1 MKHCSRKSNS
11 RAASDAVWQLL
22 RRFRRCLGSRAR
34 QSAGLASC
42 PRNNRSSFFVFN
54 QNTSVSRR
62 LAGRSFDGTTTSTN
76 TGPTGRIFRSISAT
90 HQWLKHLESVGFS
103 ASQANQSLADTI
115 QAQAYVL
122 ATNDIAW
129 ASIWIFVALI
139 GVIWIARPAKRG
151 AGLIAAE

>member
-1 MKHCSRKSNS
+1 VTLYN
-11 RAASDAVWQLL
+11 
-22 RRFRRCLGSRAR
+22 
-34 QSAGLASC
+34 
-42 PRNNRSSFFVFN
+42 P
-54 QNTSVSRR
+54 
-62 LAGRSFDGTTTSTN
+62 
-76 TGPTGRIFRSISAT
+76 AT

-151 AGLIAAE
+151 PGLIAAE